1 MLYDTVL
8 FDLDG
13 TLLDSLEDLS
23 DSVNAALQEAGY
35 PQRSVHEIKNFVGNG
50 VGLLVA
56 RALPNHTENRKVA
69 HCVELFRK
77 HYKQKMNHKTRP
89 YDGIIDLL
97 KELQMRNIKIGV
109 VSNKYDLAVKSLCEE
124 FFSPYIQI
132 AIGESEKIRR
142 KPLPDGILAAIQELN
157 SEKEKTIYVG
167 DSDIDIQ
174 TAKNAGV
181 LSVGVTWGF
190 RTKEIL
196 LKENPWKTVDSPEDF
211 LTFL

>member
-23 DSVNAALQEAGY
+23 DSVNAALQEGGY
-35 PQRSVHEIKNFVGNG
+35 PQRSIHEIKNFVGNG
-50 VGLLVA
+50 VRLLVA
-56 RALPNHTENRKVA
+56 RALPCHTENREIE

-77 HYKQKMNHKTRP
+77 HYKQKMSHKTKP

-97 KELQMRNIKIGV
+97 KELQMRNIKTGV

-124 FFSPYIQI
+124 FFSSYIQV
-132 AIGESEKIRR
+132 AIGENKKIRR
-142 KPLPDGILAAIQELN
+142 KPSPDGILAAIQALN

-190 RTKEIL
+190 RTKETL
-196 LKENPWKTVDSPEDF
+196 LKENPWKIVDSPAEI